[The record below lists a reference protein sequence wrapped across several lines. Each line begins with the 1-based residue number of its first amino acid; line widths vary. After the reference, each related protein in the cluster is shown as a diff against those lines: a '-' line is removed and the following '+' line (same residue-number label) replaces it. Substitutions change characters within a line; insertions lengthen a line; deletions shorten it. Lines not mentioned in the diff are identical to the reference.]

1 MVKKEL
7 RNLYIL
13 WVRQFDCH
21 GGSQM
26 GRLGILLAFAIVG
39 YFLGVALYYLFK
51 NLYPWLIEMLPMLAQ
66 ADWLIAGFI
75 GAIVVVIVVIIW
87 SYTSRS

>member
-1 MVKKEL
+1 
-7 RNLYIL
+7 
-13 WVRQFDCH
+13 
-21 GGSQM
+21 M
-26 GRLGILLAFAIVG
+26 GRLGVLLAFAIVG

-75 GAIVVVIVVIIW
+75 GAIVVVIVVVIW